1 MQLESTDKIQ
11 RVLGIY
17 KKLVSGEIVSKVEE
31 ANNYGVNERSIQR
44 DIDDIRSFMESEVGR
59 TGIINNVI
67 YDREKKGFRL
77 EQQNPTELTNGQML
91 AICKIL
97 LDSRALLKT
106 DMIEILNK
114 LIENCV
120 TKNNQKEILDLIK
133 NERFYYIEPRHKV
146 SFLDTMWDIGQAIR
160 KSQYIHIK
168 YEKAGTK
175 EIVERK
181 LKVPT
186 KKEIK
191 QGKKGKEKG
200 TEKNISTT
208 QNKKRTKRFSME
220 QANSE
225 EIERLKRNYA
235 QNKIESNREAIKRI
249 ITKLGDEKI
258 TDLTKKKILE
268 YCKEIVKYDGT
279 LTEDEYRILTDV
291 ITRDEAIPDMS
302 GIRFVLDVCTQ
313 QHNFLPAMKLLNNC
327 IEIYGSLPQ
336 LEEARDVISKTH
348 RKQLMI
354 NSLEKDGNVEKTM
367 RKFGAQEAE
376 VREIKRVYI
385 DTNKEQSGNKQRD
398 KRMNKKDDGIE
409 M

>member
-1 MQLESTDKIQ
+1 MEQEKRILIRKQFEISSNKDKKNVILYLLDMGYDNKDLTEILGVNAKKIYNIKAAKLNQHYMEQIIGTKIYGLVAELVREDENQIADLAMKGYSIDEIVIRIGYSKGTVGNIAQ
-11 RVLGIY
+11 RV
-17 KKLVSGEIVSKVEE
+17 
-31 ANNYGVNERSIQR
+31 
-44 DIDDIRSFMESEVGR
+44 
-59 TGIINNVI
+59 
-67 YDREKKGFRL
+67 
-77 EQQNPTELTNGQML
+77 
-91 AICKIL
+91 
-97 LDSRALLKT
+97 
-106 DMIEILNK
+106 
-114 LIENCV
+114 
-120 TKNNQKEILDLIK
+120 
-133 NERFYYIEPRHKV
+133 
-146 SFLDTMWDIGQAIR
+146 
-160 KSQYIHIK
+160 
-168 YEKAGTK
+168 
-175 EIVERK
+175 IVERK

-191 QGKKGKEKG
+191 QRGKGKEKS
-200 TEKNISTT
+200 TEKNIPTT
-208 QNKKRTKRFSME
+208 QNKKCTKRFSME

-225 EIERLKRNYA
+225 EIERPKRNYA
-235 QNKIESNREAIKRI
+235 QSKIESNREAIKRI

-279 LTEDEYRILTDV
+279 LTEDEYRILTDI
-291 ITRDEAIPDMS
+291 ITRDEAMPDMS

-367 RKFGAQEAE
+367 REFGAQEAE

-385 DTNKEQSGNKQRD
+385 DTNKEQSGNTQRD

>member
-1 MQLESTDKIQ
+1 MEQEKRILIRKQFEISSNKDKKNVI
-11 RVLGIY
+11 LYLLDMGY
-17 KKLVSGEIVSKVEE
+17 DNKDLTEIL
-31 ANNYGVNERSIQR
+31 GVNAKKIYNIKAAKLNQHYMEQIIGTKIYGLVAELVREDENQIADLAMKGYS
-44 DIDDIRSFMESEVGR
+44 IDDIVIRIGYSKGTVGNIAQR
-59 TGIINNVI
+59 V
-67 YDREKKGFRL
+67 
-77 EQQNPTELTNGQML
+77 
-91 AICKIL
+91 
-97 LDSRALLKT
+97 
-106 DMIEILNK
+106 
-114 LIENCV
+114 
-120 TKNNQKEILDLIK
+120 
-133 NERFYYIEPRHKV
+133 
-146 SFLDTMWDIGQAIR
+146 
-160 KSQYIHIK
+160 
-168 YEKAGTK
+168 
-175 EIVERK
+175 IVERK

-191 QGKKGKEKG
+191 QRGKGKEKS
-200 TEKNISTT
+200 TEKNIPTA

-279 LTEDEYRILTDV
+279 LTEDAYRILTDI
-291 ITRDEAIPDMS
+291 ITRDEAMPDMS

-385 DTNKEQSGNKQRD
+385 DTNKEQSGNTQRD
-398 KRMNKKDDGIE
+398 KGMNKKDDGIE

>member
-1 MQLESTDKIQ
+1 MEQEKRILIRKQFEMSSNKDKKNVI
-11 RVLGIY
+11 LYLLDMGY
-17 KKLVSGEIVSKVEE
+17 DNKDLTEIF
-31 ANNYGVNERSIQR
+31 GVNAKKIYNIKAAKLNQHYMEQIIGTKIYGLVAELVREDENQIADLAMKGYS
-44 DIDDIRSFMESEVGR
+44 IDDIVIRIGYSKGTVGNIAQR
-59 TGIINNVI
+59 V
-67 YDREKKGFRL
+67 
-77 EQQNPTELTNGQML
+77 
-91 AICKIL
+91 
-97 LDSRALLKT
+97 
-106 DMIEILNK
+106 
-114 LIENCV
+114 
-120 TKNNQKEILDLIK
+120 
-133 NERFYYIEPRHKV
+133 
-146 SFLDTMWDIGQAIR
+146 
-160 KSQYIHIK
+160 
-168 YEKAGTK
+168 
-175 EIVERK
+175 IVERK

-191 QGKKGKEKG
+191 QRKKGKEKS

-291 ITRDEAIPDMS
+291 ITRDEVIPDMS

-367 RKFGAQEAE
+367 REFGAQEAE

>member
-1 MQLESTDKIQ
+1 MEQEKRILIRKQFEMSSNKDKKNVI
-11 RVLGIY
+11 LYLLDMGY
-17 KKLVSGEIVSKVEE
+17 DNKDLTEIF
-31 ANNYGVNERSIQR
+31 GVNAKKIYNIKAAKLNQHYMEQIIGTKIYGLVAELVREDENQIADLAMKGYS
-44 DIDDIRSFMESEVGR
+44 IDDIVIRIGYSKGTVGNIAQR
-59 TGIINNVI
+59 V
-67 YDREKKGFRL
+67 
-77 EQQNPTELTNGQML
+77 
-91 AICKIL
+91 
-97 LDSRALLKT
+97 
-106 DMIEILNK
+106 
-114 LIENCV
+114 
-120 TKNNQKEILDLIK
+120 
-133 NERFYYIEPRHKV
+133 
-146 SFLDTMWDIGQAIR
+146 
-160 KSQYIHIK
+160 
-168 YEKAGTK
+168 
-175 EIVERK
+175 IVERK

-208 QNKKRTKRFSME
+208 QNKKCTKRFSME

-258 TDLTKKKILE
+258 TDSTKKKILE

-367 RKFGAQEAE
+367 REFGAQEAE

-385 DTNKEQSGNKQRD
+385 DTNKEQSGNTQRY

>member
-1 MQLESTDKIQ
+1 MEQEKRILIRKQFEISSNKDKKNVI
-11 RVLGIY
+11 LYLLDMGY
-17 KKLVSGEIVSKVEE
+17 DNKDLTEIL
-31 ANNYGVNERSIQR
+31 GVNAKKIYNIKAAKLNQHYMEQIIGTKIYGLVAELVREDENQIADLAMKGYS
-44 DIDDIRSFMESEVGR
+44 IDDIVIRIGYSKGTVGNIAQR
-59 TGIINNVI
+59 V
-67 YDREKKGFRL
+67 
-77 EQQNPTELTNGQML
+77 
-91 AICKIL
+91 
-97 LDSRALLKT
+97 
-106 DMIEILNK
+106 
-114 LIENCV
+114 
-120 TKNNQKEILDLIK
+120 
-133 NERFYYIEPRHKV
+133 
-146 SFLDTMWDIGQAIR
+146 
-160 KSQYIHIK
+160 
-168 YEKAGTK
+168 
-175 EIVERK
+175 IVERK

-191 QGKKGKEKG
+191 HREKGKEKS
-200 TEKNISTT
+200 TEKNIPTT

-249 ITKLGDEKI
+249 ISKLGDEKI

-279 LTEDEYRILTDV
+279 LTEDEYRILTDI

-367 RKFGAQEAE
+367 REFGAQEAE

-385 DTNKEQSGNKQRD
+385 DNNKEQSGNTQRD

>member
-1 MQLESTDKIQ
+1 MEQEKRILIRKQFEISSNKDKKNVI
-11 RVLGIY
+11 LYLLDMGY
-17 KKLVSGEIVSKVEE
+17 DNKDLTEIL
-31 ANNYGVNERSIQR
+31 GVNAKKIYNIKAAKLNQHYMEQIIGTKIYGLVAELVREDENQIADLAMKGYS
-44 DIDDIRSFMESEVGR
+44 IDDIVIRIGYSKGTVGNIAQR
-59 TGIINNVI
+59 V
-67 YDREKKGFRL
+67 
-77 EQQNPTELTNGQML
+77 
-91 AICKIL
+91 
-97 LDSRALLKT
+97 
-106 DMIEILNK
+106 
-114 LIENCV
+114 
-120 TKNNQKEILDLIK
+120 
-133 NERFYYIEPRHKV
+133 
-146 SFLDTMWDIGQAIR
+146 
-160 KSQYIHIK
+160 
-168 YEKAGTK
+168 
-175 EIVERK
+175 IVERK

-191 QGKKGKEKG
+191 HREKGKEKS
-200 TEKNISTT
+200 TEKNIPTT

-279 LTEDEYRILTDV
+279 LTEDEYRILTDI

-367 RKFGAQEAE
+367 REFGAQEAE

-385 DTNKEQSGNKQRD
+385 DNNKEQSGNTQRD

>member
-1 MQLESTDKIQ
+1 MEQEKRILIRKQFEMSSNKDKKNVI
-11 RVLGIY
+11 LYLLDMGY
-17 KKLVSGEIVSKVEE
+17 DNKDLTEIF
-31 ANNYGVNERSIQR
+31 GVNAKKIYNIKAAKLNQHYMEQIIGTKIYGLVAELVREDENQIADLAMKGYS
-44 DIDDIRSFMESEVGR
+44 IDDIVIRIGYSKGTVGNIAQR
-59 TGIINNVI
+59 V
-67 YDREKKGFRL
+67 
-77 EQQNPTELTNGQML
+77 
-91 AICKIL
+91 
-97 LDSRALLKT
+97 
-106 DMIEILNK
+106 
-114 LIENCV
+114 
-120 TKNNQKEILDLIK
+120 
-133 NERFYYIEPRHKV
+133 
-146 SFLDTMWDIGQAIR
+146 
-160 KSQYIHIK
+160 
-168 YEKAGTK
+168 
-175 EIVERK
+175 IVERK

-186 KKEIK
+186 KKGIK
-191 QGKKGKEKG
+191 QGEKGKEKS
-200 TEKNISTT
+200 TEKN
-208 QNKKRTKRFSME
+208 TKRFSME

-258 TDLTKKKILE
+258 TDSTKKKILE

-367 RKFGAQEAE
+367 REFGAQEAE

-385 DTNKEQSGNKQRD
+385 DTNKEQSGNKQRE

>member
-1 MQLESTDKIQ
+1 MEQEKRILIRKQFEMSSNKDKKNVILYLLDMGYDNKDLTEIL
-11 RVLGIY
+11 RVNAKKIY
-17 KKLVSGEIVSKVEE
+17 NIKAVKLSQHYMETIIGTKI
-31 ANNYGVNERSIQR
+31 YGLVAELVREDENQIADLAMKGYS
-44 DIDDIRSFMESEVGR
+44 IDDIVIRIGYSKGTVGNIAQR
-59 TGIINNVI
+59 V
-67 YDREKKGFRL
+67 
-77 EQQNPTELTNGQML
+77 
-91 AICKIL
+91 
-97 LDSRALLKT
+97 
-106 DMIEILNK
+106 
-114 LIENCV
+114 
-120 TKNNQKEILDLIK
+120 
-133 NERFYYIEPRHKV
+133 
-146 SFLDTMWDIGQAIR
+146 
-160 KSQYIHIK
+160 
-168 YEKAGTK
+168 
-175 EIVERK
+175 IVERK

-191 QGKKGKEKG
+191 QRKKGKEKS

-291 ITRDEAIPDMS
+291 ITRDEVIPDMS

-367 RKFGAQEAE
+367 REFGAQEAE

>member
-1 MQLESTDKIQ
+1 MEQEKRILIRKQFEISSNNDKKNVI
-11 RVLGIY
+11 LYLLDMGY
-17 KKLVSGEIVSKVEE
+17 DNKDLTEIL
-31 ANNYGVNERSIQR
+31 GVNAKKIYNIKAAKLSQHYMETIIGTKIYGLVAELVREDENQIADLAMKGYS
-44 DIDDIRSFMESEVGR
+44 IDDIVIRIGYSKGTVGNIAQR
-59 TGIINNVI
+59 V
-67 YDREKKGFRL
+67 
-77 EQQNPTELTNGQML
+77 
-91 AICKIL
+91 
-97 LDSRALLKT
+97 
-106 DMIEILNK
+106 
-114 LIENCV
+114 
-120 TKNNQKEILDLIK
+120 
-133 NERFYYIEPRHKV
+133 
-146 SFLDTMWDIGQAIR
+146 
-160 KSQYIHIK
+160 
-168 YEKAGTK
+168 
-175 EIVERK
+175 IVERK

-191 QGKKGKEKG
+191 QREKGKEKS

-367 RKFGAQEAE
+367 REFGAQEAE

>member
-1 MQLESTDKIQ
+1 MEQEKRILIRKQFEISSNKDKKNVI
-11 RVLGIY
+11 LYLLDMGY
-17 KKLVSGEIVSKVEE
+17 DNKDLTEIL
-31 ANNYGVNERSIQR
+31 GVNVKKIYNIKAAKLNQHYMEQIIGTKIYGLVAELVREDENQIADLAMKGYS
-44 DIDDIRSFMESEVGR
+44 IDDIVIRIGYSKGTVGNIAQR
-59 TGIINNVI
+59 V
-67 YDREKKGFRL
+67 
-77 EQQNPTELTNGQML
+77 
-91 AICKIL
+91 
-97 LDSRALLKT
+97 
-106 DMIEILNK
+106 
-114 LIENCV
+114 
-120 TKNNQKEILDLIK
+120 
-133 NERFYYIEPRHKV
+133 
-146 SFLDTMWDIGQAIR
+146 
-160 KSQYIHIK
+160 
-168 YEKAGTK
+168 
-175 EIVERK
+175 IVERK

-186 KKEIK
+186 KK
-191 QGKKGKEKG
+191 
-200 TEKNISTT
+200 EKNISTT

-367 RKFGAQEAE
+367 REFGAQEAE

>member
-1 MQLESTDKIQ
+1 MEQEKRILIRKQFEISSNKDKKNVI
-11 RVLGIY
+11 LYLLDMGY
-17 KKLVSGEIVSKVEE
+17 DNKDLTEIL
-31 ANNYGVNERSIQR
+31 GVNAKKIYNIKAAKLSQHYMEQIIRTKIYGLVAELVREDENQIANLAMKGYS
-44 DIDDIRSFMESEVGR
+44 IDDIVIRIGYSKGTVGNIAQR
-59 TGIINNVI
+59 V
-67 YDREKKGFRL
+67 
-77 EQQNPTELTNGQML
+77 
-91 AICKIL
+91 
-97 LDSRALLKT
+97 
-106 DMIEILNK
+106 
-114 LIENCV
+114 
-120 TKNNQKEILDLIK
+120 
-133 NERFYYIEPRHKV
+133 
-146 SFLDTMWDIGQAIR
+146 
-160 KSQYIHIK
+160 
-168 YEKAGTK
+168 
-175 EIVERK
+175 IVERK

-191 QGKKGKEKG
+191 QREKGKEKS

-302 GIRFVLDVCTQ
+302 GIRFVLDACTQ

-367 RKFGAQEAE
+367 REFGAQEAE

-385 DTNKEQSGNKQRD
+385 DTNKEQSGNTQRY

>member
-1 MQLESTDKIQ
+1 MEQEKRILIRKQFEISSNKDKKNVI
-11 RVLGIY
+11 LYLLDMGY
-17 KKLVSGEIVSKVEE
+17 DNKDLTEIL
-31 ANNYGVNERSIQR
+31 GVNAKKIYNIKAAKLNQHYMEQIIGTKIYGLVAELVREDENQIADLAMKGYS
-44 DIDDIRSFMESEVGR
+44 IDDIVIRIGYSKGTVGNIAQR
-59 TGIINNVI
+59 V
-67 YDREKKGFRL
+67 
-77 EQQNPTELTNGQML
+77 
-91 AICKIL
+91 
-97 LDSRALLKT
+97 
-106 DMIEILNK
+106 
-114 LIENCV
+114 
-120 TKNNQKEILDLIK
+120 
-133 NERFYYIEPRHKV
+133 
-146 SFLDTMWDIGQAIR
+146 
-160 KSQYIHIK
+160 
-168 YEKAGTK
+168 
-175 EIVERK
+175 IVERK

-191 QGKKGKEKG
+191 QRGKGKEKS
-200 TEKNISTT
+200 TEKNIPTA

-279 LTEDEYRILTDV
+279 LTEDEYRILTDI
-291 ITRDEAIPDMS
+291 ITRDEAMPDMS

-385 DTNKEQSGNKQRD
+385 DTNKEQSGNTQRD
-398 KRMNKKDDGIE
+398 KGMNKKDDGIE

>member
-1 MQLESTDKIQ
+1 MEQEKRILIRKQFEISSNKDKKNVI
-11 RVLGIY
+11 LYLLDMGY
-17 KKLVSGEIVSKVEE
+17 DNKDLTEIL
-31 ANNYGVNERSIQR
+31 GVNAKKIYNIKATKLNQHYMEQIIGTKIYGLVAELVREDENQIADLAMKGYS
-44 DIDDIRSFMESEVGR
+44 IDDIVIRIGYSKGTVGNIAQR
-59 TGIINNVI
+59 V
-67 YDREKKGFRL
+67 
-77 EQQNPTELTNGQML
+77 
-91 AICKIL
+91 
-97 LDSRALLKT
+97 
-106 DMIEILNK
+106 
-114 LIENCV
+114 
-120 TKNNQKEILDLIK
+120 
-133 NERFYYIEPRHKV
+133 
-146 SFLDTMWDIGQAIR
+146 
-160 KSQYIHIK
+160 
-168 YEKAGTK
+168 
-175 EIVERK
+175 IVERK

-191 QGKKGKEKG
+191 QRGKGKEKS
-200 TEKNISTT
+200 TEKNIPTT
-208 QNKKRTKRFSME
+208 QNKKCIKRFSME

-279 LTEDEYRILTDV
+279 LTEDEYRILTDI
-291 ITRDEAIPDMS
+291 ITRDEAMPDMS

-367 RKFGAQEAE
+367 REFGAQEAE

-385 DTNKEQSGNKQRD
+385 DTNKEQLGNTQRD

>member
-1 MQLESTDKIQ
+1 MEQEKRILIRKQFEISSNKDKKNVI
-11 RVLGIY
+11 LYLLDMGY
-17 KKLVSGEIVSKVEE
+17 DNKDLTEIL
-31 ANNYGVNERSIQR
+31 GVNAKKIYNIKAAKLNQYYMEQIIGTKIYGLVAELVREDENQIADLAMKGYS
-44 DIDDIRSFMESEVGR
+44 IDDIVIRIGYSKGTVGNIAQR
-59 TGIINNVI
+59 V
-67 YDREKKGFRL
+67 
-77 EQQNPTELTNGQML
+77 
-91 AICKIL
+91 
-97 LDSRALLKT
+97 
-106 DMIEILNK
+106 
-114 LIENCV
+114 
-120 TKNNQKEILDLIK
+120 
-133 NERFYYIEPRHKV
+133 
-146 SFLDTMWDIGQAIR
+146 
-160 KSQYIHIK
+160 
-168 YEKAGTK
+168 
-175 EIVERK
+175 IVERK

-191 QGKKGKEKG
+191 QRERGKEKS
-200 TEKNISTT
+200 TEKNIPTT
-208 QNKKRTKRFSME
+208 QNKKCIKRFSME

-279 LTEDEYRILTDV
+279 LTEDEYRILTDI
-291 ITRDEAIPDMS
+291 ITRDEAMPDMS

-367 RKFGAQEAE
+367 REFGAQEAE

-385 DTNKEQSGNKQRD
+385 DNNKEQSGNTQRD

>member
-1 MQLESTDKIQ
+1 MEQEKRILIRKQFEISSNKDKKNVI
-11 RVLGIY
+11 LYLLDMGY
-17 KKLVSGEIVSKVEE
+17 DNKDLTEIL
-31 ANNYGVNERSIQR
+31 GVNAKKIYNIKAAKLNQHYMEQIIGTKIYGLVAELVREDENQIADLAMKGYS
-44 DIDDIRSFMESEVGR
+44 IDDIVIRIGYSKGTVGNIAQR
-59 TGIINNVI
+59 V
-67 YDREKKGFRL
+67 
-77 EQQNPTELTNGQML
+77 
-91 AICKIL
+91 
-97 LDSRALLKT
+97 
-106 DMIEILNK
+106 
-114 LIENCV
+114 
-120 TKNNQKEILDLIK
+120 
-133 NERFYYIEPRHKV
+133 
-146 SFLDTMWDIGQAIR
+146 
-160 KSQYIHIK
+160 
-168 YEKAGTK
+168 
-175 EIVERK
+175 IVERK

-191 QGKKGKEKG
+191 HREKCKEKS
-200 TEKNISTT
+200 TEKNIPTT

-279 LTEDEYRILTDV
+279 LTEDEYRILTDI

-367 RKFGAQEAE
+367 REFGAQEAE

-385 DTNKEQSGNKQRD
+385 DTNKEQSGNTQRD

>member
-1 MQLESTDKIQ
+1 MEQEKRILIRKQFEISSNKDKKNVI
-11 RVLGIY
+11 LYLLDMGY
-17 KKLVSGEIVSKVEE
+17 DNKDLTEIL
-31 ANNYGVNERSIQR
+31 GVNAKKIYNIKAAKLNQHYMEQIIGTKIYGLVAELVREDENQIADLAMKGYS
-44 DIDDIRSFMESEVGR
+44 IDDIVIRIGYSKGTVGNIAQR
-59 TGIINNVI
+59 V
-67 YDREKKGFRL
+67 
-77 EQQNPTELTNGQML
+77 
-91 AICKIL
+91 
-97 LDSRALLKT
+97 
-106 DMIEILNK
+106 
-114 LIENCV
+114 
-120 TKNNQKEILDLIK
+120 
-133 NERFYYIEPRHKV
+133 
-146 SFLDTMWDIGQAIR
+146 
-160 KSQYIHIK
+160 
-168 YEKAGTK
+168 
-175 EIVERK
+175 IVERK

-191 QGKKGKEKG
+191 QRGKGKEKS
-200 TEKNISTT
+200 TEKNIPTT
-208 QNKKRTKRFSME
+208 QNKKCTKRFSME

-235 QNKIESNREAIKRI
+235 QSKIESNREAIKRI

-279 LTEDEYRILTDV
+279 LTEDEYRILTDI
-291 ITRDEAIPDMS
+291 ITRDEAMPDMS

-367 RKFGAQEAE
+367 REFGAQEAE

-385 DTNKEQSGNKQRD
+385 DTNKEQSGNTQRD